1 MEIITQLIQL
11 GDEHIEKTPQK
22 SYDYFIE
29 AFQRSKEIE
38 NLEMQGIALLGIS
51 HACRSLSKSSIG
63 FKYAH
68 KAQKIYESLSDQ
80 EGLARSSNFL
90 GIFYFYTGLYE
101 QALMQLF
108 SAKKN
113 IEPQTP
119 LSLKI
124 SILNNIAEV
133 YRNIGDV
140 KLSVNF
146 YSDALFYAQE
156 AHHKVYESII
166 YSNIGE
172 VYYNIKDYE
181 EAKKHFLIAKDTLPE
196 SNDVIYISQ
205 IQQRLGQLALMDK
218 SFDEALKYFN
228 ASEDI
233 ISSVNHQ
240 YYQIEFLINK
250 YHYGRAVN
258 SENSLDYLRDA
269 LKLAESSKSKKKQSD
284 ILKMLSDYYEE
295 NQDFKNSLSYFKEFF
310 QVQNEIETSRL
321 LHKIEILKIEN
332 QLHES
337 SNHLKSLIEKNE
349 MLEYSALYDELTSL
363 PNRRLINLTFD
374 EIFAEEQSPCWIA
387 ILDLDRFKWV
397 NDGMGHLFGDECL
410 IQVSK
415 LLENILLEKKGFV
428 GRFGGEEFIIA
439 LPETDYYYGK
449 QILNDI
455 LTQMKSKNIL
465 FNYHDQE
472 YQLNASIGATYNTV
486 LEKTPLELIDEA
498 DHALYIAKSQGRNQ
512 LVVAHNS

>member
-1 MEIITQLIQL
+1 METITQLIHL

-38 NLEMQGIALLGIS
+38 NLEMQGKALLGIS

-68 KAQKIYESLSDQ
+68 KAQKIYESLNDR
-80 EGLARSSNFL
+80 EGLARSNNFL
-90 GIFYFYTGLYE
+90 GIFYFYSGLYE

-113 IEPQTP
+113 IDLDTP

-140 KLSVNF
+140 RLSVNF

-156 AHHKVYESII
+156 ANHKVYESII
-166 YSNIGE
+166 FSNIGE
-172 VYYNIKDYE
+172 VYYNIQNYE
-181 EAKKHFLIAKDTLPE
+181 EAKKHFLLAKNTLPE
-196 SNDVIYISQ
+196 SDDAIYISQ
-205 IQQRLGQLALMDK
+205 IRQRLGQLALMDE
-218 SFDEALKYFN
+218 SFDEALHYFN
-228 ASEDI
+228 ESEEI

-250 YHYGRAVN
+250 YHYAQAVK
-258 SENSLDYLRDA
+258 SGKSLDYLYDA
-269 LKLAESSKSKKKQSD
+269 LDLAESSKSKKKQSD
-284 ILKMLSDYYEE
+284 LLKLISDYYEV
-295 NQDFKNSLSYFKEFF
+295 NQDYQNSLKYFKQYFEI
-310 QVQNEIETSRL
+310 QNEIETSRL

-332 QLHES
+332 QLHETS
-337 SNHLKSLIEKNE
+337 RHLKNLIEKNE
-349 MLEYSALYDELTSL
+349 LLEYSALYDELTSL

-374 EIFAEEQSPCWIA
+374 EIFTEKQSPCWIA

-410 IQVSK
+410 IQVSQ

-449 QILNDI
+449 EVLNDI
-455 LTQMKSKNIL
+455 LSQMKNKNIL
-465 FNYHDQE
+465 FNYRNQE
-472 YQLNASIGATYNTV
+472 YQLNASIGATYNT
-486 LEKTPLELIDEA
+486 LLGKTPLELIDEA
-498 DHALYIAKSQGRNQ
+498 DQALYIAKSQGRNQ
-512 LVVAHNS
+512 LVVAHNN